1 MLKWI
6 EKALGRPGENAPT
19 DVAGDWIAR
28 LKTWLSGLDSLP
40 QGEGRAGLSADLI
53 SYVSTG
59 EPAAVLGEA
68 AQRAKIGVHLKV
80 TGYHYGRRDPN
91 DVSTAV
97 YRDLEAVPPAML
109 LRLARLLEASL
120 GNKANSFRIAMPDG
134 SHWAEML
141 MMNSAGNSLGG
152 WSSERPK
159 AMGLSA
165 EKMEALSLEAGLP
178 ASALLV
184 AGFATP
190 VDSAYGAQQRL
201 LMVTDVAGYA
211 GWVGRHAEALRPLLL
226 PASVPQRLH
235 VIKMLEPTDVT
246 ILALFAGELAELAV
260 SSSKQVRAAIEP
272 VVHRCA
278 DGIYAPLKAIAASGK
293 PDQRVNALRLLWT
306 SAQLREDSAL
316 GDYARDIAAADKAPS
331 VQALV
336 AEWTNQQQAIEASEN
351 IRYDYEVPTIEWT
364 GQLTPQVSARL
375 DKFWQEI
382 NESVDRVNRQMLES
396 HQAAVAK
403 GRNHSLR
410 QDERY
415 VSDRLVLLKNYID
428 STEPKWHQSSPLSRT
443 GWHHIGPALTK
454 LAGWE
459 HANPVL
465 MFKVLSFFGFMVD
478 EKGRLS
484 NLAVAVFNAQHRA
497 TSRPSLIELA
507 QIMAAAGLDT
517 DALFHA
523 YSRNWSSLGEGWSSE
538 AIWPYIASHLELLT
552 QALGQTK
559 DYYVNRPALFR
570 AVASL
575 PIPPPTVVNALFD
588 LALGVAKSERLAAQ
602 EALGNLPGKEA
613 RIIGAL
619 SDGKSEARAVAAQ
632 WLGRLRHAPA
642 IRALE
647 EAVEKEK
654 HDLPKGAMLDA
665 LQALGQPVEKYL
677 DRDKLAVEAAKSL
690 IKGLP
695 KDLEWF
701 PWTALPTVRWA
712 DTGDVVADDVMRWML
727 VQAVKQKSPEPNA
740 ILRKYCA
747 MFEARDRERLGQF
760 VLENWM
766 REDIKPIP
774 SDEAMRRASSQAQ
787 SMHNWMQRS
796 PQYYTDSPLLGKSV
810 EELTAHYL
818 PGFLRQPQA
827 SATSSKGVLAV
838 AAACASAGAADPVAR
853 YLKEYYGTRASQGKA
868 LIAMLAWIEHP
879 TATQLMLSIG
889 NRFRTKSFQE
899 EATRQAEAL
908 ADRNNWTLSE
918 LADRTM
924 PTAGFDSSGTMELS
938 YGERIFTAR
947 LMADFKV
954 ELFNPDGKKITSLP
968 TPRQDDDADQAKE
981 AKKAFAGSKKSI
993 KSIVDL
999 QMDRLYEA
1007 LCTERDWSFDD
1018 WNTYLNG
1025 HPIVRRLLQRLVWA
1039 QVENGAVGATFRPLD
1054 DGTLTD
1060 CEDNE
1065 VILPAD
1071 ARVRIAHDTLL
1082 TSDAVAQW
1090 QQHLADY
1097 EIVPLFQQLGKGVFQ
1112 PSPEQSSRSNIQD
1125 FEGHI
1130 LETFALRGRALKLGY
1145 TRGAAEDGGWFYT
1158 YEKRFPTLGL
1168 VAIVQFTGGPLPE
1181 ENRKVALV
1189 SLSFSAIGENHWH
1202 RNELLL
1208 SKVPKILLSECYNDL
1223 RLIAAEGTGFDPDW
1237 QKKSEY

>member
-6 EKALGRPGENAPT
+6 EKALGRPGENAPK
-19 DVAGDWIAR
+19 DVANDWTAR
-28 LKTWLSGLDSLP
+28 LKTWLAGLDHLP
-40 QGEGRAGLSADLI
+40 QGEGRAGLSADLL

-59 EPAAVLGEA
+59 EPTAILGEA
-68 AQRAKIGVHLKV
+68 GQRAKVGMHLMV
-80 TGYHYGRRDPN
+80 TGYHYGRRDRN
-91 DVSTAV
+91 DVSVAV
-97 YRDLEAVPPAML
+97 YRDLDDVPPAML
-109 LRLARLLEASL
+109 LRWARLLEASM
-120 GNKANSFRIAMPDG
+120 GSQANRFRIVMPDG

-141 MMNSAGNSLGG
+141 MMNSGGTSPGG

-159 AMGLSA
+159 AVGISA
-165 EKMEALSLEAGLP
+165 NLMEALLLETGQP
-178 ASALLV
+178 AAALL
-184 AGFATP
+184 AACFATP

-201 LMVTDVAGYA
+201 LMVTDIIGYA
-211 GWVGRHAEALRPLLL
+211 GWVERHAETLRPLLL
-226 PASVPQRLH
+226 PTSVQQRLH
-235 VIKMLEPTDVT
+235 VAKMLEPVDTA
-246 ILALFAGELAELAV
+246 ILALFVDELAELAV
-260 SSSKQVRAAIEP
+260 SNSKQVRAAVEP
-272 VVHRCA
+272 LLHRCA
-278 DGIYAPLKAIAASGK
+278 TAMYAPLKLIAGSGK

-306 SAQLREDSAL
+306 LAQLRDDENLRS
-316 GDYARDIAAADKAPS
+316 YARDVATADKAPS

-336 AEWTNQQQAIEASEN
+336 GEWASQQQAVEATE
-351 IRYDYEVPTIEWT
+351 RTHYDYEIPTIEWT
-364 GQLTPQVSARL
+364 GLLTPQVSARL
-375 DKFWQEI
+375 DKLWQEL
-382 NESVDRVNRQMLES
+382 NESVDRVNRQMRES
-396 HQAAVAK
+396 HQAALAK
-403 GRNHSLR
+403 GRNYGLHQDAHYTDDSLA
-410 QDERY
+410 
-415 VSDRLVLLKNYID
+415 LLKSYID
-428 STEPKWHQSSPLSRT
+428 SPAPAWNQPPRGART
-443 GWHHIGPALTK
+443 GWRHTGPALTK

-459 HANPVL
+459 HSSPTL
-465 MFKVLSFFGFMVD
+465 MFKTLSFFGSMTD
-478 EKGRLS
+478 EKGRIS
-484 NLAVAVFNAQHRA
+484 NIAVAVFNALHRA
-497 TSRPSLIELA
+497 TSRPTLIELA
-507 QIMAAAGLDT
+507 QIMDSAGMDT
-517 DALFHA
+517 DAPFHA
-523 YSRNWSSLGEGWSSE
+523 YCRTWSPLGETWSSD
-538 AIWPYIASHLELLT
+538 AVWPYFASRLEVLS
-552 QALGQTK
+552 QALGQVK
-559 DYYVNRPALFR
+559 DYYFDRSALFR

-575 PIPPPTVVNALFD
+575 PSPPPIVVNALFD
-588 LALGVAKSERLAAQ
+588 LALGIAKSERLAAQ

-619 SDGKSEARAVAAQ
+619 ADGKSEVREVAAQ

-642 IRALE
+642 IPALE
-647 EAVEKEK
+647 QAVEKEK

-665 LQALGQPVEKYL
+665 LQALGRPVEKYL

-690 IKGLP
+690 SKGLP

-701 PWTALPTVRWA
+701 PWNALPAVRW
-712 DTGDVVADDVMRWML
+712 DDSGEGVTVNVLRWML
-727 VQAVKQKSPEPNA
+727 VQAVKQKSAEPNA
-740 ILRKYCA
+740 VLRKYCA
-747 MFEARDRERLGQF
+747 MFEPRDRERFGQF
-760 VLENWM
+760 VLENWL

-774 SDEAMRRASSQAQ
+774 SDEAMRRATSHAQ
-787 SMHNWMQRS
+787 TMHNWMQRS

-810 EELTAHYL
+810 EELIAHYL

-827 SATSSKGVLAV
+827 SATGSKGVLAV
-838 AAACASAGAADPVAR
+838 AAACAGAGAADPVAR
-853 YLKEYYGTRASQGKA
+853 FLKEYYGTRASQGKA

-908 ADRNNWTLSE
+908 ADRNNWSLSE

-924 PTAGFDSSGTMELS
+924 PAAGFDNNGTMELS
-938 YGERIFTAR
+938 YGERVFTAR

-954 ELFNPDGKKITSLP
+954 ELFNPDGKKIASLP

-981 AKKAFAGSKKSI
+981 AKKAFSASKKSI
-993 KSIVDL
+993 KSIVEL
-999 QMDRLYEA
+999 QTDRLYEA

-1018 WNTYLNG
+1018 WNTYLNR
-1025 HPIVRRLLQRLVWA
+1025 HPIVRRLLQRLVWV
-1039 QVENGAVGATFRPLD
+1039 QMEGGVATASFRPLD

-1065 VILPAD
+1065 VTLPAD

-1082 TSDAVAQW
+1082 AEGAVTQW

-1112 PSPEQSSRSNIQD
+1112 PSAEQLSKSNIQD
-1125 FEGHI
+1125 FEGHM

-1168 VAIVQFTGGPLPE
+1168 TAIVQFTGGPLPE

-1189 SLSFSAIGENHWH
+1189 HLSFVPSGENHWH
-1202 RNELLL
+1202 RNELAL